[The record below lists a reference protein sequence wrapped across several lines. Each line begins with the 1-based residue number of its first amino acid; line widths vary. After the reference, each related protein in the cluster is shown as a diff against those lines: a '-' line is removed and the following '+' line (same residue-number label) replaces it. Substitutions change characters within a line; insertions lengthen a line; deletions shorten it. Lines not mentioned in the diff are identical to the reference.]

1 MKIGL
6 YFGSFNPIHIGHLIV
21 ADTLL
26 QEMIADEIW
35 FVISPQN
42 PFKAL
47 TDLADEQHRLLM
59 AQLSTQNHS
68 KLKVSDIEFSLTKP
82 SYTIHTLEV
91 LQQQFPQHELSI
103 IMGSDNLVHLEQWKS
118 YEKILEQTFVHVYAR
133 ETIDEIQEIWLV
145 HPKIKIHPLPLL
157 NISST
162 AIRKKVKEGK
172 SIRYWVRDEVA
183 EYIAAHQLY
192 L

>member
-26 QEMIADEIW
+26 QEMNADEIW

-68 KLKVSDIEFSLTKP
+68 KLKVSNIEFSLTKP

-91 LQQQFPQHELSI
+91 LQQQFLQHEFSI

-133 ETIDEIQEIWLV
+133 ETIDEIPEIWLA

-183 EYIAAHQLY
+183 EYIEAHQLY